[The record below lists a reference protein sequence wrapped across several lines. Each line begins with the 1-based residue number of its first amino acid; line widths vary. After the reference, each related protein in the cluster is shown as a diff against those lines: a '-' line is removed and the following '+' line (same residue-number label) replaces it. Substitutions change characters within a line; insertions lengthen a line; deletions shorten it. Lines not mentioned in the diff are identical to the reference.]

1 MSLQIEI
8 QKKSNMSN
16 EKIKITEPKDV
27 FDLKAVQEIKDAIQE
42 HLLFIGLDSKNNVRE
57 ITFLGVGKGNCS
69 YIDNKFI
76 IRTALISASEKAILV
91 HNHPSNELIPSKFDI
106 ELSNKVNKLLDVF
119 NIQLIDHIIVGE
131 SEYLS
136 MESQNSINRNYKDE
150 NILFL
155 ENELLQEENNKLK
168 QQIKKLNKKI
178 SKKSKIKEDEEEF
191 E

>member
-1 MSLQIEI
+1 MSLNIEI
-8 QKKSNMSN
+8 EQKQNSTENINLGCTS
-16 EKIKITEPKDV
+16 EVIKLDEVQQIRN
-27 FDLKAVQEIKDAIQE
+27 AVQE
-42 HLLFIGLDSKNNVRE
+42 HLLFIGLDSKNNVRD